1 MLALR
6 VGLDM
11 TMLRAAP
18 WEIVV
23 LPPCPSIFKSNSD
36 AMALGCARLEWQFQ
50 LSCGVLFN
58 SLGFA
63 LFLPAVFGLY
73 WWLGDRRNG
82 LRLQNVL
89 LILSGYLFYG
99 LWDWRFLILLF
110 TATVVDYWVGLKI
123 GQYRGQRAPRWVLAI
138 SVVMNIGMLGTF
150 KYFDFFSQGLMDLL
164 AELGMKASLPL
175 LDIILPVGISFYTF
189 QTLSYTIDCWRG
201 RMQPTR
207 DVIAFFAFVS
217 FFPPLVAGPI
227 ERGHHLLPQM
237 LALRRF
243 DRAWAVTGLRLMLWG
258 FFKKIAIAD
267 ALGPYVEHV
276 YGGKYPIGGWEV
288 VVATLLF
295 GIQIYCDFSGYTD
308 IARGSA
314 RLLGFELAINFNR
327 PYFSS
332 SLQAFW
338 TRWHI
343 SLSSWFRDY
352 LYIPLGGN
360 RSGPVRQSMSILA
373 VFLVSGLWHGAAMT
387 FVVWGAIHGVWF
399 LVEKWLALDR
409 RLPRPVGAAMTLTI
423 VMSAWLFFRA
433 KTWESA
439 TRVVA
444 ALADWNVG
452 HGLWEGCN
460 ADFALKWS
468 IGVVLGYF
476 AVLIAFLLASEATF
490 DMGQMGGRFASL
502 PRWVRWG
509 FYYLLIVW
517 ILALGAYSTPQQ
529 FIYFQF

>member
-1 MLALR
+1 M
-6 VGLDM
+6 
-11 TMLRAAP
+11 
-18 WEIVV
+18 
-23 LPPCPSIFKSNSD
+23 
-36 AMALGCARLEWQFQ
+36 
-50 LSCGVLFN
+50 LFN

-73 WWLGDRRNG
+73 WWLGNRTNG
-82 LRLQNVL
+82 IRWQNLL
-89 LILSGYLFYG
+89 LILSGYFFYG

-110 TATVVDYWVGLKI
+110 TATAVDYWVGLKI
-123 GQYRGQRAPRWVLAI
+123 GQYKDRSAPGWVLAI

-150 KYFDFFSQGLMDLL
+150 KYFDFFSSSLTDLL
-164 AELGMKASLPL
+164 ALFGMKASLPML
-175 LDIILPVGISFYTF
+175 HIILPVGISFYTF

-207 DVIAFFAFVS
+207 DPIAFFAFVS

-237 LALRRF
+237 LAPRRF
-243 DRAWAVTGLRLMLWG
+243 DRAHAVTGLRLMLWG

-267 ALGPYVEHV
+267 ALAPYVDHV
-276 YGGKYPIGGWEV
+276 YNGEHPISGWEITI
-288 VVATLLF
+288 ATLLF

-360 RSGPVRQSMSILA
+360 RVGPTRQSLNILI
-373 VFLVSGLWHGAAMT
+373 VFLVSGLWHGAAAT
-387 FVVWGAIHGVWF
+387 FVVWGAIHGLWY
-399 LVEKWLALDR
+399 LLERWLKLDS
-409 RLPRPVGAAMTLTI
+409 RLPKAIGTALTLFI

-433 KTWESA
+433 KTWDSA
-439 TRVVA
+439 VHAIA
-444 ALADWNVG
+444 AFGDWSSAN
-452 HGLWEGCN
+452 GLFAGCD
-460 ADFALKWS
+460 ADFSLVWPIAW
-468 IGVVLGYF
+468 VLIYF
-476 AVLIAFLLASEATF
+476 AVLIAFLLGGEAMF
-490 DMGQMGGRFASL
+490 DMAQQRGRFASL
-502 PRWVRWG
+502 PRGARWG
-509 FYYLLIVW
+509 FYYLLIIW
-517 ILALGAYSTPQQ
+517 ILAFGAYGTPQQ